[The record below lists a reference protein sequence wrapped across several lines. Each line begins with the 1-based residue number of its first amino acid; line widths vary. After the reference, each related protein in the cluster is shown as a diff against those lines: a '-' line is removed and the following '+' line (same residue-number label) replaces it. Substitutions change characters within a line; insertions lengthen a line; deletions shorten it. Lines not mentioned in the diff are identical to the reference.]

1 MAHQKRWILPI
12 LLVILFSSYGVYAW
26 LRQRSLGVNGALKAS
41 GTVETVEVNLAAEI
55 SGKVSEVWVE
65 EGQTVQAGE
74 ALFRLD
80 DALLSSQHQRALAAL
95 EAARAGLK
103 AAESG
108 VQAARA
114 NLSLAQANLELAQT
128 QYRIA
133 IETARKSDERAR
145 EKAWRE
151 SVPYQFNLPVWY
163 FEKSEQIAALEK
175 EVETARQAV
184 EDAHAAYRA
193 LLEEAGYEQFL
204 QAEDRLAVARVAF
217 EIAEETLD
225 RAEAANE
232 DDEEEDEEDRS
243 TVSNNEDEHADQTTF
258 ETAEQALEDA
268 AQEVYDQAKAELEA
282 AQKEYLNLLKEVKLS
297 KAIIEARAR
306 WMVAIELY
314 ELAQDRLVAQYRGG
328 DSLQILAAESSLKQA
343 QAALEQAQTGVSQAE
358 AKLEQAQAA
367 VAQAQAEVN
376 LIETQLAKLTV
387 YAPLNGVVLS
397 RAIEV
402 GEVVQAGATA
412 IVLGNLD
419 ELTVTVYVPEDQYG
433 QIHLGMT
440 AVVTA
445 DSFPGER
452 FQAVVKRISDQAEF
466 TPRNVQ
472 TEEGR
477 RTTVFAIEL
486 QLSNPQGKLKPGMP
500 VDVRFVP

>member
-1 MAHQKRWILPI
+1 MAHQKRWIIPI
-12 LLVILFSSYGVYAW
+12 LLVILFSSFGLYTW
-26 LRQRSLGVNGALKAS
+26 LRQRSPGVNGTLKAS
-41 GTVETVEVNLAAEI
+41 GTVETVEVNLAAEL
-55 SGKVSEVWVE
+55 SGKVSEVLVE

-108 VQAARA
+108 TQAARA
-114 NLSLAQANLELAQT
+114 NLSLAQANLELAQI
-128 QYRIA
+128 QVRIA

-151 SVPYQFNLPVWY
+151 SVPYQFNLPDWY

-175 EVETARQAV
+175 AVESAQQAV
-184 EDAHAAYRA
+184 DETHAAYRA
-193 LLEEAGYEQFL
+193 LLEQAGYTQL
-204 QAEDRLAVARVAF
+204 VQAEDRLAIARVSF

-232 DDEEEDEEDRS
+232 DNEEEEERN
-243 TVSNNEDEHADQTTF
+243 TGQNKAEKHADQKTF

-268 AQEVYDQAKAELEA
+268 AQEVYDRAKAELEA

-297 KAIIEARAR
+297 KEIIEARAR
-306 WMVAIELY
+306 WMVAMEQY
-314 ELAQDRLVAQYRGG
+314 ELAQDRLVAKYRGG
-328 DSLQILAAESSLKQA
+328 DSLQILAAQSSVKQA
-343 QAALEQAQTGVSQAE
+343 QAALEQAQIGVAQAE
-358 AKLEQAQAA
+358 ANLEQARAA
-367 VAQAQAEVN
+367 VAQAQTEVA

-402 GEVVQAGATA
+402 GEVLQAGATA

-419 ELTVTVYVPEDQYG
+419 KLTITVYIPEDQYG
-433 QIHLGMT
+433 RIQLGMT

-452 FQAVVKRISDQAEF
+452 FEAVVQRISDQAEF

-477 RTTVFAIEL
+477 RTTVFAIQL